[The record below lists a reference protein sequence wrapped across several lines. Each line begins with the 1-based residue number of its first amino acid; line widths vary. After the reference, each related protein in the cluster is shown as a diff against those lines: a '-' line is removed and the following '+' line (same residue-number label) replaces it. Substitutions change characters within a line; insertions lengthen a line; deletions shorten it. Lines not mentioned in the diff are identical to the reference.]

1 MKMSEAFPSRF
12 LKAQDVMGRPVR
24 ATISGCTLEDLGD
37 SRKPALSFNGRSKQ
51 LIVNKTNGALLAAW
65 FGDDTDQ
72 WLGREIEIYAD
83 KAPMQGRIVDCLR
96 VRLPQQSA
104 APWQAPQPAAPA
116 AAPAAA
122 GAPFDDDIKW

>member
-37 SRKPALSFNGRSKQ
+37 ARKPALSFQGRSKQ
-51 LIVNKTNGALLAAW
+51 LVINKTNGSLLAAW

-72 WLGREIEIYAD
+72 WTGREIEIYAD

-96 VRLPQQSA
+96 VRLPQQQA
-104 APWQAPQPAAPA
+104 AFQAPAQPA

-122 GAPFDDDIKW
+122 GDPNDDIPW

>member
-12 LKAQDVMGRPVR
+12 LKAADVQGRPVR
-24 ATISGCTLEDLGD
+24 ATISGCVLEDLGD
-37 SRKPALSFNGRSKQ
+37 SRKPALSFQGRSKQ
-51 LIVNKTNGALLAAW
+51 LVINKTNGSLLAAW

-72 WLGREIEIYAD
+72 WTGREIEIYAD

-96 VRLPQQSA
+96 VRLPQQPA
-104 APWQAPQPAAPA
+104 APFQAPAQPA

-122 GAPFDDDIKW
+122 GDPNDDIPW